1 MAPGTASGLRM
12 SPLSSTFHFAVY
24 FVVTVR
30 RKLVWRML
38 KMQRFKM
45 LTVLIHVVMTYRR
58 GNGLKAGDEIAS
70 DCTSVFLHE
79 MQLRYKNYVTLYS
92 ICFWVCWMLYMILYI
107 ALLYKVN
114 S

>member
-1 MAPGTASGLRM
+1 
-12 SPLSSTFHFAVY
+12 
-24 FVVTVR
+24 
-30 RKLVWRML
+30 
-38 KMQRFKM
+38 MQRFKM

-70 DCTSVFLHE
+70 DCTSVFLH
-79 MQLRYKNYVTLYS
+79 RYKNYVTLYS